1 MHKKEVI
8 QKVSG
13 FEGGLSIGFS
23 FVLSTDQRV
32 VFTYFVRPS
41 FMVLSIKLDILKK
54 KKNVSVKIM
63 KNIWLDMFLFLWI
76 LVLGLQN

>member
-1 MHKKEVI
+1 MHKKEVL
-8 QKVSG
+8 QKVSE

-41 FMVLSIKLDILKK
+41 FMALSIKLDILKK
-54 KKNVSVKIM
+54 KKK
-63 KNIWLDMFLFLWI
+63 KFL
-76 LVLGLQN
+76 

>member
-1 MHKKEVI
+1 MHKKEVL
-8 QKVSG
+8 QKVSE

-63 KNIWLDMFLFLWI
+63 KNIWLDMFLFL
-76 LVLGLQN
+76 